1 MLSMW
6 SWPVSSLY
14 ILLPVALVFF
24 IAICALFFW
33 AVNHRQ
39 FDDLDREAQRI
50 LYDDERRKKRADKND
65 D

>member
-1 MLSMW
+1 M
-6 SWPVSSLY
+6 SSLY